1 MAGDLILGVD
11 VGTTSVKAGV
21 LDECGAPHYHFA
33 ARYPTFRP
41 APGHVEQDPE
51 AWVALVEEAIAGLAA
66 RGLAG
71 RIAAIGL
78 CSQVNTHVFLDRA
91 GTPLMPAILWQD
103 GRAAAEAA
111 ELDASLTPAQKIAW
125 WGAPMPIDASHV
137 LARMLWVSRH
147 RPQIWERTH
156 RVVLPKDYCVFRLTG
171 VLASDPI
178 SNIGLVD
185 GAMRPI
191 GGVLALVPGAAE
203 RVAPLLAL
211 CETVGAV
218 RAGSPLAGTPVIN
231 ATMDGWT
238 ALIGAGGARQGA
250 GVYVSGTSEI
260 LGLTSAR
267 LNPTAG
273 VIVFP
278 KALGLQVHAGPTQAG
293 GAAKSWFGAVCGLG
307 PEAMAAL
314 VAAAPRARDTPLFLP
329 HLQGERAPLWNAD
342 LRGVFLGLSQAS
354 TLADMARA
362 VYEGVAFSA
371 RLVLEALEASAG
383 GRMAELSCGGGGFGA
398 EVWNQI
404 RADVLGVP
412 LHRLAFNEPG
422 ILGAVALAA
431 LGQGL
436 YPDLDSASRAL
447 VRRDRRYDPDPARRA
462 LYDDLF
468 ALYQDTITATAPLSA
483 RLLAIGA
490 KSGES

>member
-1 MAGDLILGVD
+1 MERDLILGVD
-11 VGTTSVKAGV
+11 VGSTSVKAGV
-21 LDECGAPHYHFA
+21 LDGVGTPHFHFA
-33 ARYPTFRP
+33 AHHPTSRP
-41 APGHVEQDPE
+41 GPGQVEQDAD
-51 AWVALVEEAIAGLAA
+51 AWVALVDQAIAGIAA
-66 RGLAG
+66 AGLAG
-71 RIAAIGL
+71 RIGAIGL
-78 CSQVNTHVFLDRA
+78 CSQVNTHVFLDHA

-103 GRAAAEAA
+103 VRAAAEAA
-111 ELDASLTPAQKIAW
+111 ELDAAVSPAQKIAW

-137 LARMLWVSRH
+137 LARMLWVARH
-147 RPQIWERTH
+147 RPAIWERTH

-171 VLASDPI
+171 QLASDPI

-185 GAMRPI
+185 GAMRHIP
-191 GGVLALVPGAAE
+191 GVLALVPGAAA

-211 CETVGAV
+211 CDNVGEV
-218 RAGSPLAGTPVIN
+218 RSGTPLAGTPVIN

-260 LGLTSAR
+260 LGLTSDR
-267 LNPTAG
+267 LHPTPG

-278 KALGLQVHAGPTQAG
+278 QALGLQVHAGPTQSG
-293 GAAKSWFGAVCGLG
+293 GAAKSWFGAVAGIG

-314 VAAAPRARDTPLFLP
+314 VAGAARAADTPLFLP
-329 HLQGERAPLWNAD
+329 HLQGERAPLWNSD
-342 LRGVFLGLSQAS
+342 LRGVFLGLSQS
-354 TLADMARA
+354 TTLAHMARA

-371 RLVLEALEASAG
+371 QLVLRALEASAG
-383 GRMAELSCGGGGFGA
+383 STMAELSCGGGGFRA
-398 EVWNQI
+398 DVWNQI
-404 RADVLGVP
+404 RADVLGLP
-412 LHRLAFNEPG
+412 LNRLAFNEPG

-431 LGQGL
+431 LGHGL
-436 YPDLDSASRAL
+436 YPDLAAASRAL
-447 VRRDRRYDPDPARRA
+447 VHHDRRYDPDPARRP

-468 ALYQDTITATAPLSA
+468 ALYQDTITANAGLNA